1 MDQELAKKLLE
12 DMSYL
17 RGRFDTAIPE
27 MQKSSE
33 NINAILLMHKE
44 KIDRLSEE
52 QTAIKTKV
60 GFFGSLAGVVG
71 GAVISII
78 VAVINH
84 FLIGKS

>member
-27 MQKSSE
+27 MQRNSE
-33 NINAILLMHKE
+33 NINSILLMHKE
-44 KIDRLSEE
+44 KIEKLSEE

-60 GFFGSLAGVVG
+60 GFFGSIAGVVG

-84 FLIGKS
+84 FLFTRN